1 MMRDPR
7 ISIVGPKRRTK
18 VMVKKF
24 GGVDDDNDMGL
35 DDNEVIIEGMVKVE
49 DKVMLKV

>member
-24 GGVDDDNDMGL
+24 GVVDDDDMGL

>member
-7 ISIVGPKRRTK
+7 ISIIGPKRRTK
-18 VMVKKF
+18 VMLKKF
-24 GGVDDDNDMGL
+24 GVVDDDDDVGL
-35 DDNEVIIEGMVKVE
+35 EVIIEGMVKVE

>member
-7 ISIVGPKRRTK
+7 ISIIGPKRRTK

-24 GGVDDDNDMGL
+24 GVVDDDVGL